1 MSLRLHLA
9 LVFMAGSLMVLMLVT
24 GFRSWMFVHEIRSRN
39 EAELEDHMAGVAGI
53 LAHRPADSKGLM
65 EQIIGEDALTLDP
78 KIWLRVADD
87 LGVLGE
93 TPGMSRQLPFPWPV
107 GRRTVFH
114 DGHRYLVAEVRD
126 GRHRIQGALEIT
138 EGELRILDDRQQM
151 ILSLAG
157 GAVICAL
164 FGWAA
169 AHRGLQPLGAIAE
182 ATRRISPYPLR
193 ERLDTG
199 RLPPELREL
208 VQALNAMLDRIDQ
221 AFDRLTQFSA
231 ELAHE
236 FRTPIT
242 ILMGEAE
249 IVLARDRAGEEY
261 RQVVESSLEEYRRLS
276 RLISRML
283 FLARADHPQAATPVE
298 PVQMDGLVR
307 QVLAFFEAVAEE
319 QGVALEAEVTGSLR
333 VDADMLRQALG
344 NLVSNALEATP
355 AGGSVR
361 VAAGRHG
368 PDWVVTV
375 RDTGRGIAPED
386 LPYVRDRFYRSRTV
400 DPKRRGTGLGLA
412 IVDSI
417 ARLHGGTMRI
427 ESGLGLGTTVTL
439 SFPAERRFSDRGMP
453 LADRPGTGG

>member
-9 LVFMAGSLMVLMLVT
+9 MVFMAGSLMVLMLAS
-24 GFRSWMFVHEIRSRN
+24 GFQYWMFVHEIRSRN
-39 EAELEDHMAGVAGI
+39 QAELEDHIAGVSGI

-65 EQIIGEDALTLDP
+65 AEIVGEGALTLDP
-78 KIWLRVADD
+78 RIWLRVVDD

-93 TPGMSRQLPFPWPV
+93 TPGMSQRLPFPWPA
-107 GRRTVFH
+107 GRRTVLN
-114 DGHRYLVAEVRD
+114 DDHRYLVAEVAD
-126 GRHRIQGALEIT
+126 GRHRIQGALEVT
-138 EGELRILDDRQQM
+138 EGELRIVDYRRQM

-164 FGWAA
+164 FGWVA
-169 AHRGLQPLGAIAE
+169 AHRGLQPLRVIAE
-182 ATRRISPYPLR
+182 ATRRINPYPLR
-193 ERLDTG
+193 ERIDPG

-208 VQALNAMLDRIDQ
+208 VQALNAMLDRIDH
-221 AFDRLTQFSA
+221 AFDRLTQFSS

-249 IVLARDRAGEEY
+249 IVLARERAGEEY

-283 FLARADHPQAATPVE
+283 FLARADNPQATMSLD

-319 QGVALEAEVTGSLR
+319 QGVTLEAEVTGSLR

-355 AGGSVR
+355 AGGSIR
-361 VAAGRHG
+361 IAAGRHG
-368 PDWVVTV
+368 ADWVLTV
-375 RDTGRGIAPED
+375 RDTGMGIAPED
-386 LPYVRDRFYRSRTV
+386 LPHVLDRFYRSRSV
-400 DPKRRGTGLGLA
+400 NRKRRGTGLGLA
-412 IVDSI
+412 IVESI
-417 ARLHGGTMRI
+417 TRLHGGTLRI
-427 ESGLGLGTTVTL
+427 ESELGLGTTVTL
-439 SFPAERRFSDRGMP
+439 SFPG
-453 LADRPGTGG
+453 

>member
-1 MSLRLHLA
+1 MSAERPISLRLHLA
-9 LVFMAGSLMVLMLVT
+9 MVFMAGSLAVLMLAS
-24 GFRSWMFVHEIRSRN
+24 GFQYWMFVHEIRARN
-39 EAELEDHMAGVAGI
+39 FAELEDHIAGVASI
-53 LAHRPADSKGLM
+53 LAHRPADSTGLM
-65 EQIIGEDALTLDP
+65 AEIVGEGALTLNP
-78 KIWLRVADD
+78 RIWLRVVDD
-87 LGVLGE
+87 LGALGE
-93 TPGMSRQLPFPWPV
+93 TPGMAQRLPFPWPT
-107 GRRTVFH
+107 GRRTVLYE
-114 DGHRYLVAEVRD
+114 GHRYLVAEAGD
-126 GRHRIQGALEIT
+126 ARHRIQGALEVT
-138 EGELRILDDRQQM
+138 EDELRIVDYRRQM
-151 ILSLAG
+151 VFSLTG

-169 AHRGLQPLGAIAE
+169 AHRGLQPLRAIAE
-182 ATRRISPYPLR
+182 ATRRINPYPLR
-193 ERLDTG
+193 ERLDPG

-208 VQALNAMLDRIDQ
+208 VLALNAMLDRIDH
-221 AFDRLTQFSA
+221 AFDRLTQFSS

-249 IVLARDRAGEEY
+249 IVLARDRAAEEY

-283 FLARADHPQAATPVE
+283 FLARADHPQATTPLD

-319 QGVALEAEVTGSLR
+319 QGVTLEAEVTGSLR

-344 NLVSNALEATP
+344 NLVSNALEATK

-361 VAAGRHG
+361 VAAGRQG
-368 PDWVVTV
+368 QDWVLTV

-386 LPYVRDRFYRSRTV
+386 LPHVLDRFYRGRAP

-412 IVDSI
+412 IVESI
-417 ARLHGGTMRI
+417 TRLHGGTLRI
-427 ESGLGLGTTVTL
+427 ESELGLGTTVTL
-439 SFPAERRFSDRGMP
+439 SFPG
-453 LADRPGTGG
+453 